1 METFIQY
8 TINGIITGLIYA
20 LVAIGF
26 NIIYSSVR
34 IVNFAQGEFIMLG
47 GVVEFYLLG
56 LGWPVFLSLLV
67 SSVFVGVVGIL
78 VYFIFIKNTKRP
90 TELSLIILTIGI
102 SVLIRGVTMV
112 IFGKNAYPVGNF
124 LSFESINL
132 ANLTFS
138 SQYLVV
144 FFVVVF
150 LVGILFWFFSKTLT
164 GKLFLA
170 SSLNPLACR
179 LFGVNVSNLSAMSF
193 FISGL
198 VGAIGG
204 AVIAPISFVKYDMGL
219 MFGLKG
225 FAASVVGGFGNNI
238 GAVVGG
244 LVIGISES
252 LAAGYV
258 SSSYKDMVAFVVMI
272 AVLFIAPEGIF
283 GSKDVER
290 V

>member
-1 METFIQY
+1 M
-8 TINGIITGLIYA
+8 
-20 LVAIGF
+20 
-26 NIIYSSVR
+26 
-34 IVNFAQGEFIMLG
+34 NFAQGEFIMLG